1 MLTDYFS
8 GKSILLTG
16 ATGFLGKVILEKI
29 LRTFPNINCIYL
41 SIKCNGSNS
50 EDQAYDRYKNE
61 IKDSCIFDSLRVE
74 LGNKSFRMLLK
85 NKVRIIPMD
94 LSK

>member
-85 NKVRIIPMD
+85 NKVKGNSSFRT
-94 LSK
+94 